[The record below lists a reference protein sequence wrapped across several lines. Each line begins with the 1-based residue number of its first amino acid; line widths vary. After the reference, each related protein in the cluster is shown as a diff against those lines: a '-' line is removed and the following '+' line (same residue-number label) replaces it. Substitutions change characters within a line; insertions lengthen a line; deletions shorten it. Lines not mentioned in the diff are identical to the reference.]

1 MGWAV
6 TVEGRIDPGA
16 IVLLIEE
23 REEAESIAREIRSRG
38 TQVVVRPYPSDR
50 AAGGRYD
57 PAGAGTGSDTN
68 RRGPAR
74 TGGAQ
79 EGLARSG

>member
-6 TVEGRIDPGA
+6 AMEGRVDPGA

-38 TQVVVRPYPSDR
+38 TKVVVRPYPAR
-50 AAGGRYD
+50 AV
-57 PAGAGTGSDTN
+57 PA
-68 RRGPAR
+68 PAR
-74 TGGAQ
+74 IQ
-79 EGLARSG
+79 P